1 MQEGVEGLLRDKT
14 RKPGKAPLLAERGD
28 LRTGDLLWTLSFAG

>member
-14 RKPGKAPLLAERGD
+14 RKPGKAPLPMETVARCRSGA
-28 LRTGDLLWTLSFAG
+28 FAAAR